1 MKIKLIVSTTLA
13 AAAILV
19 SQPAPREQ
27 IGPLRDGS
35 FLLNSGWRLRP
46 AGTQVAVDT
55 LPMAS
60 VLSPDGR
67 YLLVLN
73 GGYNPPSISVIEIA
87 STREVGRTRVP
98 DGWLGLAFAPG
109 GDLLYVG
116 GGSQAAVFEFSFSAG
131 KLEPRRTITVVE
143 PAQKTVKDFIGDVA
157 ISPDGATLLATNI
170 FRDSIVSIN
179 RATGKVTSVFHS
191 GRRPYRLLF
200 HPDGQTFFASSWSD
214 GTVTRYRTS
223 DGSSITSVRVGPH
236 TTDMLYVPGGEKND
250 AARLFVA
257 ASNTNNT
264 YVIGVPADGQMTHL
278 ETLNLGLTP
287 LQPVGITPSALAL
300 GAKGRTL
307 FVVCSDVNAV
317 AVIDISAERST
328 VQGFIPAGWYPTAV
342 RELPDGRIAI
352 LNGRGVR
359 SYANPKGPDPTRRA
373 EKPFQGIRA
382 DEYVGKIQHG
392 TVSFVAPLDDKA
404 LLAYTE
410 TVRSSS
416 PYHDDALTRAS
427 TLPPAVKHVIY
438 IVKENRTYDQV
449 LGDDRRG
456 QGDPSLVLFGEDVT
470 PNLHKLAREFVLFDN
485 FYVNA
490 DVSADGHNWST
501 AGIAPDYVQK
511 FWPNSYAGRRKTYDY
526 EGGESAALPPAGYL
540 WNNAVAAGV
549 SLRNYGYFVTN
560 KPLAQVGADG
570 VQVKAVRDAML
581 ANVTNGQYRGFD
593 LDYPDVDRAKVFLAD
608 LAKFEASGEL
618 PRLILMRLGND
629 HTSGIAAGKIAPL
642 SAVAD
647 NDVAVGTVVAAVSKS
662 RFWGQTAIF
671 ILEDDAQAGADHI
684 DSHRSPAFVLSPFT
698 RRGVVDST
706 MYNTTSMLRTIELIL
721 GLHPMTVFDAGAR
734 VMAPAFAGTADTR
747 PYEAA
752 PARTPLDRRNPAS
765 AQGEQA
771 AHLDFDEED
780 RVDDQLMNRMLWQAI
795 KGGSRPPAPVTSIA
809 SR

>member
-1 MKIKLIVSTTLA
+1 MKIKLMLLTALA
-13 AAAILV
+13 AAALLV

-35 FLLNSGWRLRP
+35 FLLNSGWRLKP

-60 VLSPDGR
+60 VLSPDGH

-73 GGYNPPSISVIEIA
+73 GGYNPPSISVLELA
-87 STREVGRTRVP
+87 STREVSRTPVP
-98 DGWLGLAFAPG
+98 DAWLGLAFSPN
-109 GDLLYVG
+109 GDALYVG
-116 GGSQAAVFEFSFSAG
+116 GGSQAAVFEFAFNAG
-131 KLEPRRTITVVE
+131 KLEAKRTLTVVDAAHRT
-143 PAQKTVKDFIGDVA
+143 PKDFVGDVA
-157 ISPDGATLLATNI
+157 VSPDGATLLTTSI
-170 FRDSIVSIN
+170 FHDSILSIN
-179 RATGKVTSVFHS
+179 RATGKINSVFHS

-214 GTVTRYRTS
+214 GTVTRYRTV
-223 DGSSITSVRVGPH
+223 DGSPITSLRVGPH
-236 TTDMLYVPGGEKND
+236 TTDLLWMPGDSPKD
-250 AARLFVA
+250 AARIFVT

-264 YVIGVPADGQMTHL
+264 YVVGVPPDGQMTHL

-287 LQPVGITPSALAL
+287 LQPVGMTPSALAL
-300 GAKGRTL
+300 SVNHKTL
-307 FVVCSDVNAV
+307 YVACSDANAL
-317 AVIDISAERST
+317 AVIDVSGERST
-328 VQGFIPAGWYPTAV
+328 VQGFIPTGWYPTAV

-352 LNGRGVR
+352 LNGRGLR
-359 SYANPKGPDPTRRA
+359 SYPNPKGPDPTKRA
-373 EKPFQGIRA
+373 ERPFQGIRA

-404 LLAYTE
+404 LIAYTG
-410 TVRSSS
+410 TVRSNS

-427 TLPPAVKHVIY
+427 TLPAAVRHAIY

-456 QGDPSLVLFGEDVT
+456 EGDPSLVLFGEDVT
-470 PNLHKLAREFVLFDN
+470 PNQHKLAREFVLFDN

-490 DVSADGHNWST
+490 DVSADGHNWTT

-526 EGGESAALPPAGYL
+526 EGGESAALPPAGFL

-549 SLRNYGYFVTN
+549 SLRNFGYFVTN
-560 KPLAQVGADG
+560 KPLADVGPDG
-570 VQVKAVRDAML
+570 AQVKAVRDPAL
-581 ANVTNGQYRGFD
+581 ASVTNSQYRGFD
-593 LDYPDVDRAKVFLAD
+593 LEYPDVERAKIFIAD
-608 LAKFEASGEL
+608 LAKLEASGQL
-618 PRLILMRLGND
+618 PRLMLVRLGND
-629 HTSGIAAGKIAPL
+629 HTSGIAAGKVAPL

-647 NDVAVGTVVAAVSKS
+647 NDAALGMIVAAVSKS

-671 ILEDDAQAGADHI
+671 VLEDDAQAGADHI
-684 DSHRSPAFVLSPFT
+684 DSHRSPAFVISPFT

-706 MYNTTSMLRTIELIL
+706 MYNTTSMLRTVELIV

-734 VMAPAFAGTADTR
+734 VMSAAFSNTADSR
-747 PYEAA
+747 PYEPA
-752 PARTPLDRRNPAS
+752 PSRTPLDRRNPPTT
-765 AQGEQA
+765 QA
-771 AHLDFDEED
+771 AQLDLSEED

-795 KGGSRPPAPVTSIA
+795 KGGSRPPAPVRSIA

>member
-1 MKIKLIVSTTLA
+1 MKIKLIVSTALA

-27 IGPLRDGS
+27 VGPLRDGS

-73 GGYNPPSISVIEIA
+73 GGYNPPSISVIDIA
-87 STREVGRTRVP
+87 STREVSRTRVP
-98 DGWLGLAFAPG
+98 DGWLGLAFAPA

-116 GGSQAAVFEFSFSAG
+116 GGSQAAVFEFAFSAG

-143 PAQKTVKDFIGDVA
+143 AALKNAKDFVGDVA
-157 ISPDGATLLATNI
+157 VSPDGATVLATNI

-214 GTVTRYRTS
+214 GTVTRYRTA
-223 DGSSITSVRVGPH
+223 DGSSLTSVRVGPH
-236 TTDMLYVPGGEKND
+236 TTDLLYVPGD
-250 AARLFVA
+250 PARLFVT

-264 YVIGVPADGQMTHL
+264 YVIGVPPDGEMTHL
-278 ETLNLGLTP
+278 ETLNLGLSP
-287 LQPVGITPSALAL
+287 LQPVGMTPSALAL

-307 FVVCSDVNAV
+307 FVVCSDANAV

-328 VQGFIPAGWYPTAV
+328 VQGFIPSGWYPTAV

-352 LNGRGVR
+352 LNGRGLR
-359 SYANPKGPDPTRRA
+359 SYANPKGPDPTKRA
-373 EKPFQGIRA
+373 AKPFEGIRA

-404 LLAYTE
+404 LNAYTE
-410 TVRSSS
+410 TVRSAS
-416 PYHDDALTRAS
+416 PYRDDALTRAS
-427 TLPPAVKHVIY
+427 TLPPAIKHAIY

-560 KPLAQVGADG
+560 KPRAEVGADG

-581 ANVTNGQYRGFD
+581 ASVTNGQYRGFD
-593 LDYPDVDRAKVFLAD
+593 LDYPDIDRAKVFVAD
-608 LAKFEASGEL
+608 LAKFEAGGEL
-618 PRLILMRLGND
+618 PRLMLVRLGND
-629 HTSGIAAGKIAPL
+629 HTSGIESGKIAPL

-647 NDVAVGTVVAAVSKS
+647 NDAAVGMIVAALSKS

-684 DSHRSPAFVLSPFT
+684 DSHRSPAFVLSPYT
-698 RRGVVDST
+698 RRGVVDSSL
-706 MYNTTSMLRTIELIL
+706 YNTTSMLRTVELVL

-734 VMAPAFAGTADTR
+734 VMTAAFGGTANLQ

-752 PARTPLDRRNPAS
+752 PSRTPLDRRNPPTAGGTS
-765 AQGEQA
+765 A
-771 AHLDFDEED
+771 AHLDLEEED

>member
-1 MKIKLIVSTTLA
+1 MKISSIVIAAVA
-13 AAAILV
+13 AAAVLV

-35 FLLNSGWRLRP
+35 FLLNSGWRLKP

-55 LPMAS
+55 LPMSS

-73 GGYNPPSISVIEIA
+73 GGYNPPSISVIELA
-87 STREVGRTRVP
+87 SSREVSRTRVP
-98 DGWLGLAFAPG
+98 DGWLGLAFAPS
-109 GDLLYVG
+109 GDVLYVG

-131 KLEPRRTITVVE
+131 KLEARRTLAVVE
-143 PAQKTVKDFIGDVA
+143 LAQKTAKDFIGDVA
-157 ISPDGATLLATNI
+157 VSPDGATLLATSI

-179 RATGKVTSVFHS
+179 RATGKVNSVFHG

-223 DGSSITSVRVGPH
+223 DGSPVTSLRVGPH
-236 TTDMLYVPGGEKND
+236 TTDMLYLPGDPG
-250 AARLFVA
+250 RLFVT

-264 YVIGVPADGQMTHL
+264 YVIGVPPDGQMTHL
-278 ETLNLGLTP
+278 ETLNLGLSP
-287 LQPVGITPSALAL
+287 LQPVGMTPSALAL
-300 GAKGRTL
+300 SANQHTL
-307 FVVCSDVNAV
+307 YVVCSDANAV
-317 AVIDISAERST
+317 AVVDLSSERSA
-328 VQGFIPAGWYPTAV
+328 VMGFIPAGWYPTAV
-342 RELPDGRIAI
+342 RALPDGRIAI

-359 SYANPKGPDPTRRA
+359 SYANPKGPDPTRRM
-373 EKPFQGIRA
+373 ERPFEGIRA
-382 DEYVGKIQHG
+382 DDYVAKIQRG
-392 TVSFVAPLDDKA
+392 TVSLVPPLDDKT
-404 LLAYTE
+404 LIAYTE

-416 PYHDDALTRAS
+416 PYRDDALTRAS
-427 TLPPAVKHVIY
+427 TLPAALKHAIY

-449 LGDDRRG
+449 LGDDKRG

-501 AGIAPDYVQK
+501 AAIAPDYVQK

-526 EGGESAALPPAGYL
+526 EGGESAALPPAGFL
-540 WNNAVAAGV
+540 WNNALAAGV

-560 KPLAQVGADG
+560 KPRAEVGSDG
-570 VQVKAVRDAML
+570 VQVRAVRDASL

-593 LDYPDVDRAKVFLAD
+593 LDYPDVERAKVFLAD
-608 LAKFEASGEL
+608 LAKFESSGEM
-618 PRLILMRLGND
+618 PRLTLMRLGND
-629 HTSGIAAGKIAPL
+629 HTSGIEGGKIAPL

-647 NDVAVGTVVAAVSKS
+647 NDAAVGMVVEAVSKS
-662 RFWGQTAIF
+662 RFWNQTAIF

-684 DSHRSPAFVLSPFT
+684 DSHRSPAFVISPFT
-698 RRGVVDST
+698 RRGAVDST
-706 MYNTTSMLRTIELIL
+706 MYNTTSMLRTIELIV

-734 VMAPAFAGTADTR
+734 AMSAAFSPNADAQ
-747 PYEAA
+747 PYAA
-752 PARTPLDRRNPAS
+752 VPARIPLDRRNPAR
-765 AQGEQA
+765 AQA
-771 AHLDFDEED
+771 AHLDLDEED
-780 RVDDQLMNRMLWQAI
+780 RVDDQVMNQMLWQAI
-795 KGGSRPPAPVTSIA
+795 KGGSRPPAPVRSIA